1 MFTEEVLERFKNPKN
16 TGELKNYNGRGK
28 AGDAECSDVIELFIR
43 FSNNK
48 IEDAKFK
55 VFGCPGAISTT
66 DVFIDLMKGK
76 SIEQALA
83 ITEKDIS
90 DALGGLPTSH
100 MHCSNLSMEAFKK
113 ALKEYKEKND

>member
-1 MFTEEVLERFKNPKN
+1 MFTEEVLERFKNPQN

-28 AGDAECSDVIELFIR
+28 VGDAECSDVIELFIR
-43 FSNNK
+43 FSENK

-100 MHCSNLSMEAFKK
+100 MHCSNLSMEAFKN
-113 ALKEYKEKND
+113 ALKEYKDKND